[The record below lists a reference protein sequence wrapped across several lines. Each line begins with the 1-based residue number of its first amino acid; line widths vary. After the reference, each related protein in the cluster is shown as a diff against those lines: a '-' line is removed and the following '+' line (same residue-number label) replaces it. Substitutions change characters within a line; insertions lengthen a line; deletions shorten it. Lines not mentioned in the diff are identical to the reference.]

1 MDLFKE
7 AEEKIGKTRAD
18 ELRADIEQLDKDL
31 QALRSSSV
39 ELEDE
44 P

>member
-1 MDLFKE
+1 MDLFNE

-18 ELRADIEQLDKDL
+18 ELRADIEQFDRDL
-31 QALRSSSV
+31 QALRSMPV

>member
-1 MDLFKE
+1 MDLFNE

-18 ELRADIEQLDKDL
+18 ELRPDIEQLDRDL
-31 QALRSSSV
+31 QRLRSTPV

>member
-7 AEEKIGKTRAD
+7 AQEKIGKTRAD
-18 ELRADIEQLDKDL
+18 ELLPDIDQLDKDL
-31 QALRSSSV
+31 QALRSTTT

>member
-7 AEEKIGKTRAD
+7 AEEKIAKTRVD
-18 ELRADIEQLDKDL
+18 ELRADINQLDNDL
-31 QALRSSSV
+31 QALRSTPV

>member
-7 AEEKIGKTRAD
+7 AEQKIGKTRAD
-18 ELRADIEQLDKDL
+18 ELWGDIEQLDTDL
-31 QALRSSSV
+31 QALRSTPV
-39 ELEDE
+39 ELQDE

>member
-7 AEEKIGKTRAD
+7 AEEKIAKTRVD

-31 QALRSSSV
+31 QALRSTPV
-39 ELEDE
+39 DLQDE

>member
-18 ELRADIEQLDKDL
+18 ELRSDIEQLNKDL
-31 QALRSSSV
+31 QALRSTSV

>member
-1 MDLFKE
+1 MDLFIE
-7 AEEKIGKTRAD
+7 AEEKIGKARVD
-18 ELRADIEQLDKDL
+18 ELRGDIEQLDKDL
-31 QALRSSSV
+31 QALRSTPV